1 MKIYF
6 SCNKILRWAEY
17 LMIECDWKHAIP
29 QYVEGKRFP
38 LSIIYRRRRENIAY
52 CPVSLAGPSFAKA
65 RSTSSLTCL
74 HWTLQKINNFPKIY
88 RKHSQ
93 IHTEPAIQHPEFFKD
108 GNQNR
113 KGTNY
118 LTTRRRIGSNDEQ
131 SLCKLSTFRAST
143 ITLQENSK
151 TFWDKFQQGF
161 QVSTS

>member
-1 MKIYF
+1 MQNLVLCQQIIGWCGSKI
-6 SCNKILRWAEY
+6 
-17 LMIECDWKHAIP
+17 IECENATLYGH
-29 QYVEGKRFP
+29 QNTEERQ
-38 LSIIYRRRRENIAY
+38 ENITY
-52 CPVSLAGPSFAKA
+52 RPVSLAGPIFAKA

-74 HWTLQKINNFPKIY
+74 NWTLQKINKFPKIY

-108 GNQNR
+108 GNKNR